1 MLLMMSVF
9 FKMMITD
16 CLADKH
22 CCKVSEYICLDKGHQ
37 NFNYINKHRKGNG
50 HWRKSHTCGFGH
62 FCKNEDQTHEAQY
75 NDVPGSHVGEQPDD

>member
-22 CCKVSEYICLDKGHQ
+22 CCKVSEYIGLDKGYQ
-37 NFNYINKHRKGNG
+37 NFNDINEDCKGNG
-50 HWRKSHTCGFGH
+50 DHH
-62 FCKNEDQTHEAQY
+62 FEEDAH
-75 NDVPGSHVGEQPDD
+75 H